1 MKGRAA
7 IILASTIL
15 ASSSATAIEPHTAV
29 VHVAVY
35 DSAEN
40 AIAARIAKVNR
51 KRDAA
56 EIAKAIVAAAKYYEI
71 DPLLVAAVVEVESA
85 YDPRAVGPIGE
96 RGLMQIRKSTAK
108 DLGLNWADAF
118 LIEENIW
125 AGTKYLS
132 WHLADYG
139 SVAKAA
145 SRYNGGSSA
154 YAAKVMLR
162 YNRMALAQAHL

>member
-1 MKGRAA
+1 MNQ
-7 IILASTIL
+7 
-15 ASSSATAIEPHTAV
+15 IEESIV
-29 VHVAVY
+29 
-35 DSAEN
+35 
-40 AIAARIAKVNR
+40 ARIAKVNR
-51 KRDAA
+51 RRDAS
-56 EIAKAIVAAAKYYEI
+56 EIAKAIVAAARYYEI
-71 DPLLVAAVVEVESA
+71 DPLLVAAVIEVESA

-108 DLGLNWADAF
+108 DLGLSWGDAF
-118 LIEENIW
+118 LIEENVW

-132 WHLADYG
+132 WHIADYG
-139 SVAKAA
+139 SMAKAA

>member
-7 IILASTIL
+7 IIVASAIL
-15 ASSSATAIEPHTAV
+15 ASSSATAIEPHVVV
-29 VHVAVY
+29 VHAAVH

-51 KRDAA
+51 RRDAS
-56 EIAKAIVAAAKYYEI
+56 EIARAIVAAAKYYEI
-71 DPLLVAAVVEVESA
+71 DPLLVAAVIEVESA
-85 YDPRAVGPIGE
+85 YNPIAEGPIGE

-108 DLGLNWADAF
+108 DLGLDWNEAF
-118 LIEENIW
+118 RIEENIW

-139 SVAKAA
+139 SMAKAA

-154 YAAKVMLR
+154 YAAKVMTR